1 MLRRILIALAVPL
14 FLAACGSDNRW
25 ASDEAVRAA
34 RYTSNGPPSISL
46 MTVIG
51 IPRGEG
57 GHSALLINGSQQVI
71 FDPAGSFVHPRA
83 PERHDVLYGITPQM
97 RNVYID
103 YHARD
108 IPGERYYVTVDTVPV
123 TRATADAA
131 IRAAEGNGAVNK
143 AFCAAGT
150 STVLR
155 QVPGFEGAP
164 GGFSPLKL
172 RTWFL
177 TLPGVKS
184 AEYRDGDP
192 RLVHGD
198 LLRMSDGSLRTYD
211 R

>member
-1 MLRRILIALAVPL
+1 MLRRILLTLALPL
-14 FLAACGSDNRW
+14 FLAACGADNKW
-25 ASDEAVRAA
+25 ASDEAVRSA
-34 RYTSNGPPSISL
+34 RYTSTEQPSISL

-51 IPRGEG
+51 VARGEG

-83 PERHDVLYGITPQM
+83 PERHDVLYGISPQM

-108 IPGERYYVTVDTVPV
+108 LPGERYYVTVDTVPV
-123 TRATADAA
+123 SREVADAA
-131 IRAAEGNGAVNK
+131 IRAAEGNGPVNK
-143 AFCAAGT
+143 AFCATGV

-155 QVPGFEGAP
+155 GTPGFQGAP

-172 RTWFL
+172 RDWFK
-177 TLPGVKS
+177 TVPGVTT

-198 LLRMSDGSLRTYD
+198 LLKMSDGSLRTYN